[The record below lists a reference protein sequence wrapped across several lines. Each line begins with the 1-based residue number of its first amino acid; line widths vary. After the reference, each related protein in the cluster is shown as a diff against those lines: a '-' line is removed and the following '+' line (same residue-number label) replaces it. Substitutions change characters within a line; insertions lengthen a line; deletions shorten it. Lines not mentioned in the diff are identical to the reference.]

1 MHPIPH
7 IRPFPHRKGKR
18 RRLHGGNLSP
28 QQQLFHRLGSL
39 FRAAF
44 FVMLAV
50 FLCTHYT
57 LFTADSFQNIASYLK
72 AGASA
77 DAGDLYA
84 ITFPDTA
91 DTAIPFGNG
100 LAVTEKGGLSVCL
113 PGDLTQL
120 KVSLSYSDIAADA
133 SSQYILMYNK
143 NGTDLTL
150 TNSAAEIGSLSLNSP
165 ILSARMGAH
174 NTFSVITDESGYRT
188 AVTVYNDSLKQTYKW
203 SSSEYYI
210 MSADLSPDDKRMAAV
225 GFQQKGADITSSL
238 FYFNLN
244 SDQKAK
250 TVKLG
255 NSIPLRVDYL
265 SSSTVAVLCQNSL
278 TLLDRRGN
286 ILVQKTFSPSDLLS
300 YDTADGQVALG
311 LKSYTRSARSDLY
324 IIEDNGK
331 ISDPLSLEEDVRT
344 ISLNHDRLAVMTTNQ
359 VMIYDKHLTPLYHY
373 DDVLSAKDVILKEDG
388 SFYLVYAKYALIL
401 TRSDSE
407 EVSGS
412 LLSQFTGK

>member
-18 RRLHGGNLSP
+18 RRLHGGNLAP

-300 YDTADGQVALG
+300 
-311 LKSYTRSARSDLY
+311 SDLY